1 MEWELVTEGPN
12 HRFAGIENVLVAM
25 YWGAP
30 SAHSLRDRLP
40 WAERTL
46 ETYGSLGQL
55 VIIDRST
62 TWAMPTPEWR
72 AESREQSKRFQL
84 VLDFASIVFEPND
97 TKSALLRTM
106 VRGLAATLGLDRRYT
121 TKIFDDL
128 HAGTVYAETHGR
140 VSATRLR
147 NVAEALRPHASS

>member
-62 TWAMPTPEWR
+62 IWAMPTPEWR
-72 AESREQSKRFQL
+72 AESREQSKRFNRCWISRRL
-84 VLDFASIVFEPND
+84 CSNPTTPRLLSFAPW
-97 TKSALLRTM
+97 
-106 VRGLAATLGLDRRYT
+106 
-121 TKIFDDL
+121 
-128 HAGTVYAETHGR
+128 
-140 VSATRLR
+140 
-147 NVAEALRPHASS
+147 